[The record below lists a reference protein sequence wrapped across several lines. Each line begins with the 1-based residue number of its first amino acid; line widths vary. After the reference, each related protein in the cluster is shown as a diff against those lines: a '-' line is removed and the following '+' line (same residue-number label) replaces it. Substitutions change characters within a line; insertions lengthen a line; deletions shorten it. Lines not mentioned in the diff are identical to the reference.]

1 VSRWRRFAPLVSVG
15 PSVCEATLAPGADV
29 RQPSCAKPWR
39 DSPSGTAPAV
49 EVGPSRVYFPLLVG
63 SPTLSPWAFRRDVED
78 GSRVAPSGA
87 SRKVLLSRNNC
98 PRPVIIADFAWYYHH
113 AMAPLGD
120 RWAER
125 ARVATR
131 ERDNSKAHYAKAR
144 ARALR
149 WNPDDRVATCG
160 RRFAV
165 IRCGCRHVRVPIGC
179 GLRGYC
185 PRCAR
190 TVAKARKKR
199 LVKAMVAHQTGA
211 TRAWEAAGKRPG
223 GHPRWGLLTLTVRH
237 SGDPATDRRRILAG
251 FTSLRKWLHR
261 HFHRAPPYALLWEI
275 TPGEDGR
282 GHVHAHVALQI
293 PALSKP
299 KFSEFRNVWLSAVPE
314 SRQFNYQ
321 LAKKGPVGA
330 ARYLAKYLSKTV
342 SVAEFGPELAALA
355 VASQYGQRVVSA
367 SQRFWIASTAPKCR
381 TCHQLWEL
389 VDKPQ
394 PLVRMNALLVAQ
406 LDAGVTGYP
415 RGPTQVAWPFA
426 LAVEGDDGDVARGRG
441 LRCGLG

>member
-1 VSRWRRFAPLVSVG
+1 MRPQVRRHS
-15 PSVCEATLAPGADV
+15 
-29 RQPSCAKPWR
+29 
-39 DSPSGTAPAV
+39 
-49 EVGPSRVYFPLLVG
+49 
-63 SPTLSPWAFRRDVED
+63 
-78 GSRVAPSGA
+78 
-87 SRKVLLSRNNC
+87 
-98 PRPVIIADFAWYYHH
+98 
-113 AMAPLGD
+113 
-120 RWAER
+120 
-125 ARVATR
+125 
-131 ERDNSKAHYAKAR
+131 
-144 ARALR
+144 
-149 WNPDDRVATCG
+149 
-160 RRFAV
+160 
-165 IRCGCRHVRVPIGC
+165 VRVPACAGAHRLRASRLLPQVRQDGRQGEKEASGEGDGC
-179 GLRGYC
+179 APNRRNAGLGSGRE
-185 PRCAR
+185 
-190 TVAKARKKR
+190 
-199 LVKAMVAHQTGA
+199 A
-211 TRAWEAAGKRPG
+211 TG